1 VPLCGHYARILE
13 RTVLFPDFQTAF
25 ALTIASGAFVAG
37 LLLLAAIALLG
48 TVRGWRR
55 RRMAAIESG
64 WRNALSQAVEDPQG
78 AALPRIGVRDLPH
91 FLEAWNRML
100 ESADAETAERLGTL
114 LSLHGIDRR
123 ALRMLGRRSTRL
135 KLAAIT
141 AAGHLREQRAWEQLE
156 ALAQN
161 AGPITSF
168 AAARALLRIDARR
181 ALDTLSH
188 AIPAREDW
196 PLARLAS
203 VFEALGPAVVT
214 NPLITM
220 LLRRPRPGLDR
231 VVKLARFGQPE
242 KISSIVRGW
251 LGSSTDPDVLMA
263 ALACIE
269 DRADLPWAIGAADHP
284 EWRVRM
290 AAARAIGKVGSREEL
305 PVLLQL
311 LRDPVWWVRYHAA
324 HGLIRLEGLQPH
336 ELEALR
342 EGARDSFAAD
352 MLGQALAERRW
363 S

>member
-1 VPLCGHYARILE
+1 M
-13 RTVLFPDFQTAF
+13 
-25 ALTIASGAFVAG
+25 G
-37 LLLLAAIALLG
+37 LLLLAAIAVLG
-48 TVRGWRR
+48 ALRRWRR
-55 RRMAAIESG
+55 RRMEAIENR
-64 WRNALSQAVEDPQG
+64 WRNALSQAAEDPRG
-78 AALPRIGVRDLPH
+78 AALPTIGTWDLPH

-100 ESADAETAERLGTL
+100 ESADEQTAERLGTL
-114 LSLHGIDRR
+114 LGLHGIDER
-123 ALRMLGRRSTRL
+123 ALRMLRKRSARL
-135 KLAAIT
+135 RLAAIT
-141 AAGHLREQRAWEQLE
+141 AAGHLREPRAWDDLE
-156 ALAQN
+156 RLSQHG
-161 AGPITSF
+161 GPIVSF
-168 AAARALLRIDARR
+168 AAARALLRIDPRR
-181 ALDTLSH
+181 ALDVLSH
-188 AIPAREDW
+188 SIPARDDW

-203 VFEALGPAVVT
+203 VFETLGPSVVT

-269 DRADLPWAIGAADHP
+269 DRADLPWALGAADHP

-290 AAARAIGKVGSREEL
+290 SAARALGKVGNREEL
-305 PVLLQL
+305 PALLQL

-324 HGLIRLEGLQPH
+324 HGLIRLEGLEPH
-336 ELEALR
+336 EIEAMR

-363 S
+363 A

>member
-1 VPLCGHYARILE
+1 VE
-13 RTVLFPDFQTAF
+13 RTLLFSDPQTAF
-25 ALTIASGAFVAG
+25 ALTLASGALALG
-37 LLLLAAIALLG
+37 LVLLAAIAVLQSM
-48 TVRGWRR
+48 RRWRQ
-55 RRMAAIESG
+55 RRMASIESG
-64 WRNALSQAVEDPQG
+64 WRNALSQAAEDPQG
-78 AALPRIGVRDLPH
+78 AALPRIGMRDLPH

-100 ESADAETAERLGTL
+100 ESADEQTAERLARL
-114 LSLHGIDRR
+114 LTLHGIDRR
-123 ALRMLGRRSTRL
+123 ALHMLAKRSTRL
-135 KLAAIT
+135 RLAAIT
-141 AAGHLREQRAWEQLE
+141 AAGHMREPRAWEQLE
-156 ALAQN
+156 ILAQHP
-161 AGPITSF
+161 GPITSF
-168 AAARALLRIDARR
+168 AAARALLRIDPRR
-181 ALDTLSH
+181 GLDVLSH
-188 AIPAREDW
+188 SIPSRGDW

-203 VFEALGPAVVT
+203 VFEGLGSAVVT

-242 KISSIVRGW
+242 KISSVVRGW

-269 DRADLPWAIGAADHP
+269 DRADVPWALGAADHP

-290 AAARAIGKVGSREEL
+290 AAARALGKVGNREEL
-305 PVLLQL
+305 PALLQL

-324 HGLIRLEGLQPH
+324 HGLTRLEGLAPH
-336 ELEALR
+336 ELDQMR

>member
-1 VPLCGHYARILE
+1 VE
-13 RTVLFPDFQTAF
+13 RTLLFSDPQTAF
-25 ALTIASGAFVAG
+25 ALTIASGAFLLG
-37 LLLLAAIALLG
+37 LLLLAAIAALNGL
-48 TVRGWRR
+48 RRRRR
-55 RRMAAIESG
+55 RRMAAIESR
-64 WRNALSQAVEDPQG
+64 WRNALSQAAEDPRG

-100 ESADAETAERLGTL
+100 ESADEQTAERLGTL
-114 LSLHGIDRR
+114 LSLHGIDGR

-135 KLAAIT
+135 RLAAIT
-141 AAGHLREQRAWEQLE
+141 AAGHLREPRAWEQLE
-156 ALAQN
+156 ALAQH
-161 AGPITSF
+161 AGSITSF
-168 AAARALLRIDARR
+168 AAARALLRIDPRR
-181 ALDTLSH
+181 ALDFLSH
-188 AIPAREDW
+188 SIPARGDW

-203 VFEALGPAVVT
+203 VFEGLGPSVVT

-220 LLRRPRPGLDR
+220 LLRRPRPGLER

-242 KISSIVRGW
+242 KISSVVRGW

-269 DRADLPWAIGAADHP
+269 DRSDLPWALGAAEHP

-290 AAARAIGKVGSREEL
+290 AAARTIGRVGSREEL
-305 PVLLQL
+305 AALLQL

-324 HGLIRLEGLQPH
+324 HGLVRLEGLAPH
-336 ELEALR
+336 ELERLR

-352 MLGQALAERRW
+352 MLGHALAERRW